1 MKNSLEDSNQ
11 AVQITLT
18 TESSDLIV
26 FLAAKFMPSAS
37 TFQTQHSD
45 LHHGSKTGA
54 YFMRANLTGTE
65 CSERE
70 RDAEL

>member
-1 MKNSLEDSNQ
+1 MKRSLEDSNQ
-11 AVQITLT
+11 AVQIALTLG
-18 TESSDLIV
+18 SSDLVI
-26 FLAAKFMPSAS
+26 FLAAKFMPSTS

-54 YFMRANLTGTE
+54 YFMRANLTGTK

>member
-1 MKNSLEDSNQ
+1 MSLQDSNQ

-18 TESSDLIV
+18 LGSSDLVI
-26 FLAAKFMPSAS
+26 FLAVKFMPSAS

-45 LHHGSKTGA
+45 LHHGSKAGA

>member
-1 MKNSLEDSNQ
+1 MKKSLEDSNQ

-18 TESSDLIV
+18 LGSSDVVI
-26 FLAAKFMPSAS
+26 FLAAKFMPSAC

-54 YFMRANLTGTE
+54 SFMRANLTGTE